1 MLSGGISVSSVTSF
15 FRTGARPQSVMQTV
29 TQQDV
34 TRALEPLF
42 DYFNENFALMKQ
54 TLTDPA
60 MIMVMTRL
68 WKEVLATIEALL
80 VPPLSD
86 KLSQQRP
93 LTRQEVDIVFKWLQ
107 LLFDFFHA
115 ADEDGNSDGVP
126 IDVLKSPKY
135 HELQNLNFFY
145 FESTDDLI
153 RTSEGMAAAT
163 QIRQQEQAARMNRMS
178 APATMGHQFG
188 GAAGLVGMPSRK
200 HKTIM
205 LSRNLGTMRQA
216 KIEKRKEAQA
226 DPSDDMILRIL
237 RMRPEAE
244 RYLRDRSRQ
253 KVRTPHVAAQQI
265 HTSRLGPML
274 IIPGTSRRRPSC
286 RDDRSTEPQRRRRP
300 HDRRGHGNRGSSAV
314 DSPAEEAVCVGCAAV
329 ACFPFAVSLT
339 LFPFFLQRESKGGAQ
354 LYSVIF
360 LLLFWSACFH
370 EYAFPEYYARGKGE
384 RVHHS
389 EVCVFMF

>member
-1 MLSGGISVSSVTSF
+1 MLSGGLSISSVSSF
-15 FRTGARPQSVMQTV
+15 FRAAGRPQSVIQAP

-34 TRALEPLF
+34 TNALQPLF

-107 LLFDFFHA
+107 LLFDFFNA

-126 IDVLKSPKY
+126 VDVLKSPKY

-163 QIRQQEQAARMNRMS
+163 QIRQQEQAQRMNRLS
-178 APATMGHQFG
+178 APAAMGHQFG

-253 KVRTPHVAAQQI
+253 KVCPRPPSPARLNANHMAGTP
-265 HTSRLGPML
+265 R
-274 IIPGTSRRRPSC
+274 
-286 RDDRSTEPQRRRRP
+286 
-300 HDRRGHGNRGSSAV
+300 SSA
-314 DSPAEEAVCVGCAAV
+314 G
-329 ACFPFAVSLT
+329 
-339 LFPFFLQRESKGGAQ
+339 R
-354 LYSVIF
+354 
-360 LLLFWSACFH
+360 
-370 EYAFPEYYARGKGE
+370 
-384 RVHHS
+384 
-389 EVCVFMF
+389 